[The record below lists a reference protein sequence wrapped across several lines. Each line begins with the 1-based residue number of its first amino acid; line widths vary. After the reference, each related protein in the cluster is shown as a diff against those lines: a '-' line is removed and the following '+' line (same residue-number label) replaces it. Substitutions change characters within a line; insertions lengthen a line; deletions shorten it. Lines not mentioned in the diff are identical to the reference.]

1 MPGQTDQK
9 LNKQFGAS
17 SKLYGT
23 VNDDGKNKTLD
34 IWMAKLRQKKKKSKE
49 DKKNSS
55 TINRSTIKTG
65 PALDR
70 P

>member
-1 MPGQTDQK
+1 MNGKTQT
-9 LNKQFGAS
+9 
-17 SKLYGT
+17 
-23 VNDDGKNKTLD
+23 
-34 IWMAKLRQKKKKSKE
+34 KKKKSKE

>member
-1 MPGQTDQK
+1 
-9 LNKQFGAS
+9 
-17 SKLYGT
+17 
-23 VNDDGKNKTLD
+23 
-34 IWMAKLRQKKKKSKE
+34 MAKLRQKKKKSKE

-65 PALDR
+65 PALGR